1 MEKQPISHINGIE
14 IYRRNVGALPKNK
27 DFLARSRSLRKAY
40 NLSEVIFWKQVRSG
54 IFHGLDFDRQRIIG
68 NYIVDFYLKSLG
80 IVIEIDGSSHEF
92 KEEYDSDRD
101 KYLKSLKIKVIRIED
116 RRIRNDLGNVM
127 NELEDFIIEKFS
139 NPF

>member
-1 MEKQPISHINGIE
+1 M
-14 IYRRNVGALPKNK
+14 
-27 DFLARSRSLRKAY
+27 
-40 NLSEVIFWKQVRSG
+40 SEVIFWKQVRNG
-54 IFHGLDFDRQRIIG
+54 NFHGLDFDRQRIIG

-101 KYLKSLKIKVIRIED
+101 KYLKSLKIEVIRIED